1 MRLKSDYVWLG
12 WDVGQSNTVV
22 VGTADRAATEM
33 MIIDNEQAKEGAD
46 GVHKQRQ
53 SRCHQLRVNNFLM
66 KPREMFP
73 DEA

>member
-1 MRLKSDYVWLG
+1 MTGMGCGAIKHSSCG
-12 WDVGQSNTVV
+12 SM
-22 VGTADRAATEM
+22 GTADRAATEM